1 MKNHEPVLT
10 ASAMRSADA
19 FTIDDFGI
27 SGFTLMESAG
37 RGTALRIDACC
48 GPVDGQRINVYCGK
62 GNNGGDGF
70 VVARYLFDRGAIL
83 RVITVGDPDAMSGD
97 AASQF
102 RLLQKLNDRDPEDR
116 LTLAHYEGTSP
127 IPAADIHV
135 DALLGTGLT
144 SDLREPILSLVRSIN
159 GMAGMKVA
167 VDVPTGLHTDLGRPL
182 GDAFRAYFTFTM
194 GARKTGHCLN
204 EGKDLCGRVE
214 VIDIGIPHFALH
226 EPVETGRSG
235 CAWLA
240 TDDAVRSWLP
250 ERSHDANKYSVGLA
264 LVIAGSAGMTGAP
277 VMAATSAAR
286 AGAGYVVCACDE
298 RIESVLSVKLT
309 EVTTIPL
316 PASVAGLDP
325 DGAMQAVGGRL
336 DKAAAGLIGCGLG
349 RAKDTQEFVRSF
361 LSDVDLPMV
370 VDADGLNALAG
381 HTDLI
386 SRRADGRW
394 ILTPHM
400 GEFRRLA
407 GEELEETGLDAD
419 DRLGLAQ
426 HFARAWN
433 CVLLLKG
440 LPSIVASPHG
450 TAWINATGNAG
461 LAAAGTGDVLAGLC
475 AGLLAQGMA
484 PVHAAVAALHIGGAA
499 ADRFAE
505 HRAARSMQ
513 AMDLADQVPYV
524 MKQRFSDLKA
534 H

>member
-1 MKNHEPVLT
+1 MKLRDPVLT
-10 ASAMRSADA
+10 ASAMRRADD

-27 SGFTLMESAG
+27 PGFTLMESAG
-37 RGTALRIDACC
+37 RGTALGIYACC
-48 GPVDGQRINVYCGK
+48 GPVDGRRINVYCGK

-70 VVARYLFDRGAIL
+70 VIARYLFDRRAVVH
-83 RVITVGDPDAMSGD
+83 VITVGDPDAISGD
-97 AASQF
+97 AASQY
-102 RLLQKLNDRDPEDR
+102 RLLQKLSDRDAEGR
-116 LTLAHYEGTSP
+116 LTVAPYEDTST
-127 IPAADIHV
+127 IPAADVHV

-144 SDLREPILSLVRSIN
+144 SDLREPILSLVRRIN
-159 GMAGMKVA
+159 RMAGWKVA
-167 VDVPTGLHTDLGRPL
+167 VDVPTGLHTDVGRPL
-182 GDAFRAYFTFTM
+182 GDAIRADVTFTM
-194 GARKTGHCLN
+194 ATRKTGHFLG
-204 EGKDLCGRVE
+204 EGKDLCGRLE
-214 VIDIGIPHFALH
+214 VIDIGIPHFALR
-226 EPVETGRSG
+226 EPVESGRSG

-240 TDDAVRSWLP
+240 ADDTVRSWLP

-298 RIESVLSVKLT
+298 RIESVLSVKMT
-309 EVTTIPL
+309 EVTTIAL
-316 PASVAGLDP
+316 PATDAGLDP
-325 DGAMQAVGGRL
+325 DGARQAIGGRL
-336 DKAAAGLIGCGLG
+336 NKTAAGLIGCGLG
-349 RAKDTQEFVRSF
+349 RAKGTQEFVRSF

-381 HTDLI
+381 HTDVI
-386 SRRADGRW
+386 ARCADGRW

-407 GEELEETGLDAD
+407 GAELEETGIDAA
-419 DRLGLAQ
+419 DRIGLAQ
-426 HFARAWN
+426 HFARAWD

-440 LPSIVASPHG
+440 LPSIVATPSG

-484 PVHAAVAALHIGGAA
+484 PEHAAVAALHIGGAA

-524 MKQRFSDLKA
+524 LKQRFSDLKA